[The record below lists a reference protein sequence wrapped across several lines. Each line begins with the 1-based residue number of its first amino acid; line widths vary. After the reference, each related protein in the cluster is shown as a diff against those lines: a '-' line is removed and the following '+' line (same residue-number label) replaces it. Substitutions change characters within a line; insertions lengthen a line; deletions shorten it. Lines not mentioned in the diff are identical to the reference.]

1 MSFTERAQDTRVC
14 LPPHIASTSCR
25 ARSYA
30 EDSTAAT
37 QDISYQN
44 TRDHAESLVGQC
56 GRRGC
61 GESSNGARSDAS
73 TTPSC
78 KWSTQPDGLG
88 VWTDCL
94 AGDETVST
102 ISPGD
107 HPSNRRRLE
116 QVCFIDDQTSIPED
130 LFRLMLV
137 EARKIKDS
145 TGCRPN
151 PNYRGA
157 HAERMHATLF
167 EQCVGHGV
175 GGETRHLGSV
185 EPLRLPRCTC
195 HRPGHFFS
203 FCTCGCS

>member
-1 MSFTERAQDTRVC
+1 MSFTERAQDTLVR
-14 LPPHIASTSCR
+14 LPSHIASTSCR
-25 ARSYA
+25 VPSNA
-30 EDSTAAT
+30 EDSNAAT
-37 QDISYQN
+37 QDISDQN
-44 TRDHAESLVGQC
+44 RRDHPESLTGQC

-61 GESSNGARSDAS
+61 GEISNGARSNAS

-78 KWSTQPDGLG
+78 KWSMQAEGLG
-88 VWTDCL
+88 ARTDCL

-107 HPSNRRRLE
+107 HLPNRPRLE

-157 HAERMHATLF
+157 HA
-167 EQCVGHGV
+167 
-175 GGETRHLGSV
+175 
-185 EPLRLPRCTC
+185 
-195 HRPGHFFS
+195 
-203 FCTCGCS
+203 